1 MRGLMPARGFQLIA
15 IEAKRHRKS
24 APQKQVRIDHNT
36 TILSIKQKSDK
47 EMDIEMR
54 YTVSYGLLGIVQLDC
69 AIGYVDD
76 SKNVVKKAVEKW
88 DREHKLPDAIAEA
101 VHNRTLA
108 QGSFEVLNIAKK
120 LNLPPPFKV
129 EIPQI
134 KIGKK
139 EGASNSKD
147 ASPEVA

>member
-1 MRGLMPARGFQLIA
+1 MPAKGFQLIA

-36 TILSIKQKSDK
+36 TILSVEKKSDK
-47 EMDIEMR
+47 EMVVELR

-69 AIGYVDD
+69 QVAYIENSNIEAAI
-76 SKNVVKKAVEKW
+76 KKWES
-88 DREHKLPDAIAEA
+88 EHKLPDKVAEA
-101 VHNRTLA
+101 VHNRALA

-120 LNLPPPFKV
+120 MNLPPPFKV

-139 EGASNSKD
+139 DTKSNKGD
-147 ASPEVA
+147 SPEVA

>member
-1 MRGLMPARGFQLIA
+1 MPAKGFQLIA

-36 TILSIKQKSDK
+36 TILSVEKKSDK
-47 EMDIEMR
+47 EMVVELR

-69 AIGYVDD
+69 QVAYIENSNIEAAI
-76 SKNVVKKAVEKW
+76 KKWES
-88 DREHKLPDAIAEA
+88 EHKLPDKIAEA
-101 VHNRTLA
+101 VHNRAFA

-120 LNLPPPFKV
+120 MNLPPPFKV

-139 EGASNSKD
+139 DTKSNNGDS
-147 ASPEVA
+147 AEVA

>member
-1 MRGLMPARGFQLIA
+1 MPAKGFQIIG

-24 APQKQVRIDHNT
+24 GSQKQVRIDHNT
-36 TILSIKQKSDK
+36 NIVSVRKSN
-47 EMDIEMR
+47 ENELIVETR

-69 AIGYVDD
+69 EIRYHDE
-76 SKNVVKKAVEKW
+76 SKEIIQKSNEQWQK
-88 DREHKLPDAIAEA
+88 EHKLPDNIAE
-101 VHNRTLA
+101 VIHNRVLA

-120 LNLPPPFKV
+120 MNLPPPFKV

-139 EGASNSKD
+139 GEMSNNNNSG
-147 ASPEVA
+147 PEVA

>member
-1 MRGLMPARGFQLIA
+1 
-15 IEAKRHRKS
+15 
-24 APQKQVRIDHNT
+24 
-36 TILSIKQKSDK
+36 
-47 EMDIEMR
+47 
-54 YTVSYGLLGIVQLDC
+54 
-69 AIGYVDD
+69 
-76 SKNVVKKAVEKW
+76 
-88 DREHKLPDAIAEA
+88 
-101 VHNRTLA
+101 LA

-139 EGASNSKD
+139 KGGSNSKD

>member
-1 MRGLMPARGFQLIA
+1 
-15 IEAKRHRKS
+15 
-24 APQKQVRIDHNT
+24 
-36 TILSIKQKSDK
+36 
-47 EMDIEMR
+47 MDIEMR

-76 SKNVVKKAVEKW
+76 AKGVVKKAVEKW

-101 VHNRTLA
+101 VHNRALA

-139 EGASNSKD
+139 EGNSNSKN

>member
-1 MRGLMPARGFQLIA
+1 MPAKGFQLIA

-36 TILSIKQKSDK
+36 TILSVEKKSDK
-47 EMDIEMR
+47 EMVVELR

-69 AIGYVDD
+69 QVAYIENSNIEAAI
-76 SKNVVKKAVEKW
+76 KKWES
-88 DREHKLPDAIAEA
+88 EHKLPDKIAEA
-101 VHNRTLA
+101 VHNRALA

-120 LNLPPPFKV
+120 MNLPPPFKV

-139 EGASNSKD
+139 DTKSNKGD
-147 ASPEVA
+147 SPEVA

>member
-1 MRGLMPARGFQLIA
+1 MPAKGFQLIA

-36 TILSIKQKSDK
+36 TVLSVKKKSSK
-47 EMDIEMR
+47 EMFVGMR

-69 AIGYVDD
+69 EIGYGED
-76 SKNVVKKAVEKW
+76 SGIDKAAKKWE
-88 DREHKLPDAIAEA
+88 REHKLPDKVAEA

-139 EGASNSKD
+139 EEASNNKD
-147 ASPEVA
+147 SSPEVA

>member
-1 MRGLMPARGFQLIA
+1 MPAKGFQLIA

-36 TILSIKQKSDK
+36 TILSVAKKSDK
-47 EMDIEMR
+47 EMIVELR

-69 AIGYVDD
+69 QIIYIEDRNIEAA
-76 SKNVVKKAVEKW
+76 VKKWES
-88 DREHKLPDAIAEA
+88 EHKLPDKIAEA
-101 VHNRTLA
+101 VHNRALA

-120 LNLPPPFKV
+120 MNLPPPFKV

-134 KIGKK
+134 KIGGKNTK
-139 EGASNSKD
+139 GNKD
-147 ASPEVA
+147 NSPEVA

>member
-1 MRGLMPARGFQLIA
+1 MPARGFQLIA

-24 APQKQVRIDHNT
+24 VPQKQVRIYHNT
-36 TILSIKQKSDK
+36 TILSIKQKSGK

-76 SKNVVKKAVEKW
+76 SKSVVKKAVEKW
-88 DREHKLPDAIAEA
+88 DREHKLPDTIAEA
-101 VHNRTLA
+101 VHNRALA

-139 EGASNSKD
+139 ERGSKSKD
-147 ASPEVA
+147 NSPEVA

>member
-1 MRGLMPARGFQLIA
+1 MPAKGFQIIG

-24 APQKQVRIDHNT
+24 GPQKQVRIDHNT
-36 TILSIKQKSDK
+36 NIVSVRKNNENELIVET
-47 EMDIEMR
+47 R

-69 AIGYVDD
+69 EIRYHDESKEIIQKSDD
-76 SKNVVKKAVEKW
+76 QWQK
-88 DREHKLPDAIAEA
+88 EHKLPDNIAE
-101 VHNRTLA
+101 VIHNRVLA

-120 LNLPPPFKV
+120 MNLPPPFKV

-139 EGASNSKD
+139 GEKSNNNNSG
-147 ASPEVA
+147 PEVA

>member
-1 MRGLMPARGFQLIA
+1 MPAKGFQLLA
-15 IEAKRHRKS
+15 IEAKRHQKS
-24 APQKQVRIDHNT
+24 TPQKQVRIDHNT
-36 TILSIKQKSDK
+36 TVLSVKKKSSK
-47 EMDIEMR
+47 HMLVEMR

-69 AIGYVDD
+69 EVGYGDDIGID
-76 SKNVVKKAVEKW
+76 KAVKKWE
-88 DREHKLPDAIAEA
+88 REHKLPDKIAEA

-139 EGASNSKD
+139 AENTGKND
-147 ASPEVA
+147 SPEIA